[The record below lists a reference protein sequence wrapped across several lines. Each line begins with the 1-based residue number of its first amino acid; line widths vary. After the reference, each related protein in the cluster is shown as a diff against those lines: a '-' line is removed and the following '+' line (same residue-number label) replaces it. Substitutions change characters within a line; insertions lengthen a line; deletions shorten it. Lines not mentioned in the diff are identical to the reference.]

1 MISILHPSRQRPHKA
16 RKAHQ
21 EWTSNATTEMEYILS
36 LDQDD
41 PTLETYKELFPD
53 VKIIVNKN
61 RSLVDATNN
70 AAKECTGDLI
80 VVVSDDMECF
90 PKWDLA
96 ILLAVMGKSNFLLK
110 TYDGAQGWIV
120 TLPIFDRAFY
130 ESLGYVYNP
139 HYQHLFCDTEMTHVA
154 DCTGRLIVR
163 NDIRF
168 NHNNPCYQQVETD
181 EVNRK
186 AMRTQRSG
194 ELLYKKRVR
203 QKFGMKNINILN
215 LHPEASSHI
224 KWLKQRGIR

>member
-1 MISILHPSRQRPHKA
+1 MISILYPSRQRPHKA
-16 RKAHQ
+16 RKTYMD
-21 EWTSNATTEMEYILS
+21 WITNSTTQIETILS
-36 LDQDD
+36 LDADD

-53 VKIIVNKN
+53 VKIIINKN

-80 VVVSDDMECF
+80 IVVSDDMECF

-110 TYDGAQGWIV
+110 THDGSQEWIA
-120 TLPIFDRAFY
+120 TLHICDRAFY
-130 ESLGYVYNP
+130 ESVGYIFYP
-139 HYQHLFCDTEMTHVA
+139 HFIHLFADTDITHLA

-168 NHNNPCYQQVETD
+168 NHNNPCYKQVSMD
-181 EVNRK
+181 EVNKR
-186 AMRTQRSG
+186 AMRSQRQG
-194 ELLYKKRVR
+194 EVLYKKRVKQR
-203 QKFGMKNINILN
+203 FGIKGINIFS
-215 LHPEASSHI
+215 LHPEAGGHI